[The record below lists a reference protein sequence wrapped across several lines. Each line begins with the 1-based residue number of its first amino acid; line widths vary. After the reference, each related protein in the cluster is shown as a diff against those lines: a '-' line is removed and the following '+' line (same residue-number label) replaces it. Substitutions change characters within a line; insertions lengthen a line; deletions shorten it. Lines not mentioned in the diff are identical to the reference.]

1 MTREWQA
8 EELLAQWT
16 LLPGDWPLVGNKHGP
31 TRLGFTVL
39 LKFFQSEGRFPRHPH
54 EVPPGVVA
62 YVAQQVGIAPDAW
75 TKYDWHGRSIEYHR
89 AQIRQHLGFR
99 EATVADGQ
107 GLITWLCEQVL
118 PTTRRP
124 EHLKEAVYQRCRHLR
139 IEPPTSERIDRL
151 ISSAVHTFDIRLGE
165 QVLQRLS
172 TVTQQSLEALLAP
185 VESPASSP
193 AAPPESDRA
202 VLHELRTDPGRA
214 TLENLLHEIAKLE
227 RVRALQLPAALFED
241 LSPHVL
247 HAYCQRVAVE
257 EPYELRRH
265 PPPLRL
271 LLLATFC
278 QHRGRE
284 LTDQLVDLLIELIH
298 RIGAKAERR
307 VAQELLEDLKRVSGK
322 TGLLFRLADAT
333 LMHPDGIVREV
344 VFPVV
349 GEQTLRELVKEWHAT
364 GPLYRRRVQ
373 TVIRSAY
380 RSHYRRMLPRLLQTL
395 EFRSNNTLHRPLIQA
410 LELLT
415 QYAQRKVRTYPVDEE
430 ISLDGVVSDAWR
442 DAVMEQDQQ
451 GQPRVNR
458 LTYEICVLQGL
469 REQLRCKEIWV
480 VGADRY
486 RNPDQDVPADFDRQ
500 REAYYAAL
508 QLPLAVEAFIQGI
521 QQALREELAALDRE
535 IPGNPHVEILSKAG
549 GWIKLSPLDPQPE
562 PANLLALKTEIA
574 QRWPMTSVLDVL
586 KEADLR
592 VGFTRYFRSPTPWET
607 LDRGTLQYRL
617 LLALYGLGTGAGLKR
632 VPLGNPG
639 VSYRDLLYV
648 RRRFITK
655 EAVRQAIAA
664 VVNRIFEVRLPQIW
678 GEGTTACASDSRHF
692 RAWDQ
697 NLMTEWHVRYGKPGI
712 MVYWHVERKSACI
725 YSQLKTCSSSE
736 VAAMIEGVLRHCT
749 EMEVDTQYVDN
760 HGQSAVAFAFCHLL
774 GFQLLPRLKAMHRQ
788 RLYRPEA
795 GQPEA
800 YPHLQPV
807 LSRPIRWELIAQ
819 QYDPMVKYA
828 TALRLGTA
836 ETEAILRRFTRHNVQ
851 HPTYRALIEL
861 GNARRTIFLCRYLRL
876 LELRREIQEGLN
888 VIENWNSANDFIL
901 FGHGGEIATNRRDDQ
916 ELTMLTLHL
925 LQNCLVFINT
935 LMIQRVLS
943 DPAWEERLTADD
955 LRGLTPLIYGHIS
968 PYGAFL
974 LDMHTRL
981 DLERPEEAMHAGH
994 EQGAA
999 PVTGRAVKPPR
1010 RARTRVQQLGLFNV
1024 APEPDY

>member
-1 MTREWQA
+1 MTREWQV

-31 TRLGFTVL
+31 TRLGFAVL

-54 EVPPGVVA
+54 EVPPSVVE
-62 YVAQQVGIAPDAW
+62 YVAQQVGIAPEAW
-75 TKYDWHGRSIEYHR
+75 AKYDWHGRSIEYHR
-89 AQIRQHLGFR
+89 AQIRQHVGFR

-107 GLITWLCEQVL
+107 ALIPWLCAQVL
-118 PTTRRP
+118 PVTRRP
-124 EHLKEAVYQRCRHLR
+124 EHLKEAVYQRCRDLR

-151 ISSAVHTFDIRLGE
+151 IGSAVQTFETSLGHR
-165 QVLQRLS
+165 VLQRLS
-172 TVTQQSLEALLAP
+172 VTTQQGLEALLAP
-185 VESPASSP
+185 TEAPASSP
-193 AAPPESDRA
+193 TSSPEPDRA
-202 VLHELRTDPGRA
+202 VLQELRADPGRA

-227 RVRALQLPAALFED
+227 RVRALQLPTDLFED
-241 LSPHVL
+241 LTPHVL
-247 HAYCQRVAVE
+247 RAYYQRVAVE

-265 PPPLRL
+265 PTPLRT
-271 LLLATFC
+271 LLLAAFC
-278 QHRGRE
+278 HLRGRE
-284 LTDQLVDLLIELIH
+284 LTDQLVELLIELIH
-298 RIGAKAERR
+298 RIGARAERR
-307 VAQELLEDLKRVSGK
+307 VERELLEDLKRVSGK
-322 TGLLFRLADAT
+322 TGMLFRLADAT
-333 LMHPDGIVREV
+333 LMHPEGIVREV

-349 GEQTLRELVKEWHAT
+349 SEQTLRELVKEWHAT
-364 GPLYRRRVQ
+364 GPLYRHRVQ
-373 TVIRSAY
+373 TVIRSSY
-380 RSHYRRMLPRLLQTL
+380 RSHYRRMLPRLLQSL
-395 EFRSNNTLHRPLIQA
+395 ELRSNNTLHRPLIQA
-410 LELLT
+410 LELLK
-415 QYAQRKVRTYPVDEE
+415 QYAQHKARTYPVDEE
-430 ISLDGVVSDAWR
+430 IPLDGVVSDAWK
-442 DAVMEQDQQ
+442 DAMMEQDRQ
-451 GQPRVNR
+451 GHPRVNR

-486 RNPDQDVPADFDRQ
+486 RNPDEDVPADFDRQ

-508 QLPLAVEAFIQGI
+508 QLPLAAEAFIQGVKRE
-521 QQALREELAALDRE
+521 LGEELAALDRE
-535 IPGNPHVEILSKAG
+535 IPGNPQVEILPKAG

-562 PANLLALKTEIA
+562 PANLVALKTEIA
-574 QRWPMTSVLDVL
+574 RRWPMTSLLDVL
-586 KEADLR
+586 KETDLR
-592 VGFTRYFRSPTPWET
+592 VGFTRYFRSPTPWEA
-607 LDRGTLQYRL
+607 LDRDTLQYRL

-664 VVNRIFEVRLPQIW
+664 VVNRIFEVRLLQIW

-697 NLMTEWHVRYGKPGI
+697 NLMTEWHVRYGKPGV

-749 EMEVDTQYVDN
+749 EMEIDKQYVDS

-774 GFQLLPRLKAMHRQ
+774 GFQLLPRLKAIHRQ

-807 LSRPIRWELIAQ
+807 LSRPIRWDLIAQ

-836 ETEAILRRFTRHNVQ
+836 ETEAILRRFTRQNVQ

-876 LELRREIQEGLN
+876 LGLRREIQEGLN

-901 FGHGGEIATNRRDDQ
+901 FGHGGEMATNRREDQ
-916 ELTMLTLHL
+916 ELMMLTLHL

-935 LMIQRVLS
+935 LMIPRVLKE
-943 DPAWEERLTADD
+943 PAWEQRLTADD
-955 LRGLTPLIYGHIS
+955 RRGLTPLMYSHIS
-968 PYGAFL
+968 PYGTFL
-974 LDMHTRL
+974 LDMRTRL
-981 DLERPEEAMHAGH
+981 DLEQPEESAQAKP
-994 EQGAA
+994 EDGAA
-999 PVTGRAVKPPR
+999 PASGGVVRPPR
-1010 RARTRVQQLGLFNV
+1010 RARAQVQQLGLFDA
-1024 APEPDY
+1024 APEPHH